1 MLERINK
8 YLFTRIDNTG
18 LVLFRAAFGFLLV
31 VEAYGAIATGWVRR
45 TFVEPEFTFNFIGFE
60 FLQPLPGDGMYYYFA
75 LMGVF
80 GLGVML
86 GYKYRWSMIGYA
98 VMWSG
103 VYLMQKTSY
112 NNHYYLMMLL
122 TWMMAMLPAA
132 GRFSLDAKL
141 NPESRSIS
149 MPRWVQTL
157 IVAQL
162 WMVFTYAAIAK
173 IYPDW
178 LDGTVSR
185 LFMKGKADFWLIGE
199 VLQTEWVHWGMT
211 YFGIFFDLLVIPMLL
226 WKRTRMLAFIL
237 ALFFHLSNSAIFH
250 IGIFPY
256 MSIAFSLF
264 FFSSETL
271 SKRFLRGAEVYKG
284 NEVRLPKT
292 ANFTTAI
299 LGIYLLVQF
308 ALPLRHWFIAE
319 PVLWTEEGHRL
330 SWRMMLRTKSGRV
343 IYYIVDKNDP
353 NKKRVAYNYKDLL
366 SKKQYRSFRT
376 KPDFIWQ
383 LAQRIHSIEKEKGKD
398 VEVYAMVRIKV
409 NAGSYHKLID
419 ENVDL
424 ASVPWDHIKHNSWI
438 LPAPENFT
446 KNPATE
452 KQTLQQKD

>member
-18 LVLFRAAFGFLLV
+18 LVLFRAAFGFLLA
-31 VEAYGAIATGWVRR
+31 VEAYGAIATGWLRR
-45 TFVEPEFTFNFIGFE
+45 TLVEPDFTFNFIGFE

-80 GLGVML
+80 GIGVML
-86 GYKYRWSMIGYA
+86 GYKYRWSMLGYA
-98 VMWSG
+98 IMWSG
-103 VYLMQKTSY
+103 VYLMQKSSY

-122 TWMMAMLPAA
+122 TWMMALLPAA
-132 GRFSLDAKL
+132 GRFSIDAMT
-141 NPESRSIS
+141 NPEKRSIS

-157 IVAQL
+157 IITQL
-162 WMVFTYAAIAK
+162 FIVFTYAAIAK

-178 LDGTVSR
+178 LDGTVTR
-185 LFMKGKADFWLIGE
+185 LFMKSKADFWLIGE
-199 VLQTEWVHWGMT
+199 FLQLEWVHWGMA
-211 YFGIFFDLLVIPMLL
+211 YFGIIFDLLVIPMLL
-226 WKRTRMLAFIL
+226 WRKTRWLAFGL
-237 ALFFHLSNSAIFH
+237 ALFFHLFNSAVFH

-271 SKRFLRGAEVYKG
+271 AKRFLPSKEVYRG
-284 NEVRLPKT
+284 NEIRIPKT
-292 ANFTTAI
+292 GNFITAAV
-299 LGIYLLVQF
+299 GIYLLIQL

-353 NKKRVAYNYKDLL
+353 NKKRIAYNYKDLL
-366 SKKQYRSFRT
+366 SKKQYRAFRS

-383 LAQRIHSIEKEKGKD
+383 FAQRIHAIEKEKGKD
-398 VEVYAMVRIKV
+398 VEVYARVRVKV
-409 NAGSYHKLID
+409 NAGIYHLLID

-424 ASVPWDHIKHNSWI
+424 ASVPWDHIKHNEWI

-446 KNPATE
+446 KR
-452 KQTLQQKD
+452 KQPKTQTGQDKQ

>member
-1 MLERINK
+1 MLDRINR

-18 LVLFRAAFGFLLV
+18 LVLFRAAFGFLLT

-45 TFVEPEFTFNFIGFE
+45 TFVEPDFTFNFIGFE

-80 GLGVML
+80 GICVML

-98 VMWSG
+98 LMWTC

-132 GRFSLDAKL
+132 GRFSIDAML
-141 NPESRSIS
+141 SPEKRTTS
-149 MPRWVQTL
+149 MPRWILTL
-157 IVAQL
+157 IIAQL

-173 IYPDW
+173 LYPDW

-185 LFMKGKADFWLIGE
+185 LFMKGKADFWLIGP
-199 VLQTEWVHWGMT
+199 VLQTEWMHWIMT
-211 YFGIFFDLLVIPMLL
+211 YFGIVFDLLVIPMFL
-226 WKRTRMLAFIL
+226 WRKTRWLAFVL
-237 ALFFHLSNSAIFH
+237 SLVFHLSNSAIFH

-256 MSIAFSLF
+256 MSIAFALF

-271 SKRFLRGAEVYKG
+271 AKRFLPSKEVYTG
-284 NEVRLPKT
+284 NEIRLPKT
-292 ANFTTAI
+292 RNFTTAAI
-299 LGIYLLVQF
+299 GIYLIIQF
-308 ALPLRHWFIAE
+308 CLPLRHWFIPE

-330 SWRMMLRTKSGRV
+330 SWRMMLRTKSGRAIFYV
-343 IYYIVDKNDP
+343 VDKNDP
-353 NKKRVAYNYKDLL
+353 NAQRIAYSYKDML

-383 LAQRIHSIEKEKGKD
+383 LAQRIHQREKEKGKD
-398 VEVYAMVRIKV
+398 VAVYASVRVKV
-409 NAGSYHKLID
+409 NAGQYHLLTD
-419 ENVDL
+419 ETVDL
-424 ASVPWDHIKHNSWI
+424 AATPWSHFKHAEWL
-438 LPAPENFT
+438 LPAPENFS
-446 KNPATE
+446 KAPEPKSEEE
-452 KQTLQQKD
+452 KEEK